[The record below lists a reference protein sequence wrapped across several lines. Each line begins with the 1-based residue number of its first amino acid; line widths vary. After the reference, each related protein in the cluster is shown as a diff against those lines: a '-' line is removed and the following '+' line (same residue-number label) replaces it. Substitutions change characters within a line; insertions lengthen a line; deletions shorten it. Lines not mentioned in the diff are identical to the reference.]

1 MPFNAKG
8 ADAAPMKEL
17 IGAAMDAGLYLS
29 SFSNVVRLTPPLI
42 ITADE
47 LRLGVELLDGV
58 LDLADRHYE
67 GAA

>member
-1 MPFNAKG
+1 
-8 ADAAPMKEL
+8 MKEL

-42 ITADE
+42 ITPDE
-47 LRLGVELLDGV
+47 LRLGVELLDARARPRRRAGGTT
-58 LDLADRHYE
+58 R